1 MRIVFSGDAGLHLC
15 KYYFCAP
22 SPLPPVHIC
31 KGRRGQVS
39 SDDQQASAGR
49 GRRLSELCSRPPSPF
64 LGSTQAGAPGRPAGS
79 GVAACQTCP
88 LRQAR
93 TIALLL
99 PAGGGGCY
107 NIHIPPR
114 HRHFSYCDLW
124 PKCVNSPSPQSCSSD
139 APFSCTAQGFGV
151 TQKMLRDIWCQLSKL
166 SEQDENLLSSSLC
179 VNNFTLRWYLSNFA
193 FMWPEVVLLSKH
205 LVLSWQRLF
214 NNLSCEITSRDWFPV
229 LDSKSFE
236 RKALGRG
243 QYCARTVPAS
253 PVTQLPTL
261 NK

>member
-1 MRIVFSGDAGLHLC
+1 MQKLPAGLDHCGANECKNLATVLWKSSWLFAGCAYSDPGDVACSRLLQHLAQPSLLRSSASRPMRIVFSGDAGLHLC

-114 HRHFSYCDLW
+114 HRHLSYCDLW
-124 PKCVNSPSPQSCSSD
+124 QKCVNSPSPQSCSSN

-166 SEQDENLLSSSLC
+166 SEQDENLLSSS
-179 VNNFTLRWYLSNFA
+179 
-193 FMWPEVVLLSKH
+193 
-205 LVLSWQRLF
+205 
-214 NNLSCEITSRDWFPV
+214 
-229 LDSKSFE
+229 
-236 RKALGRG
+236 
-243 QYCARTVPAS
+243 
-253 PVTQLPTL
+253 
-261 NK
+261 

>member
-1 MRIVFSGDAGLHLC
+1 MVQTSAKTLRRFCESRVDFLQGAPTQTRVTLLAAASCSSSPQPSLLRSSASRPMRIVFSGDAGLHLC

-114 HRHFSYCDLW
+114 HRHFSYCDL
-124 PKCVNSPSPQSCSSD
+124 
-139 APFSCTAQGFGV
+139 
-151 TQKMLRDIWCQLSKL
+151 
-166 SEQDENLLSSSLC
+166 
-179 VNNFTLRWYLSNFA
+179 
-193 FMWPEVVLLSKH
+193 
-205 LVLSWQRLF
+205 
-214 NNLSCEITSRDWFPV
+214 
-229 LDSKSFE
+229 
-236 RKALGRG
+236 
-243 QYCARTVPAS
+243 
-253 PVTQLPTL
+253 
-261 NK
+261 